1 MRRKLILKLLQ
12 VADPI
17 EADGLRRL
25 LLDEDGKEAGDARTV
40 LAAALQCSRKAGVT
54 DPERLYRDICE
65 TDPESLAQAMLHTP
79 AGSFSPTRMAHAQ
92 AVLKDRLTSKA
103 GRPATGSPEARQA
116 QLAEAQARRREK
128 LAKEENRKQIN
139 EWISTGAAERLAK
152 IQQLHGCKSRAEA
165 LELVLQVEVLA
176 PLLAGPAT
184 A

>member
-1 MRRKLILKLLQ
+1 MRRKLISKLLQ

-17 EADGLRRL
+17 EADGLRQL

-40 LAAALQCSRKAGVT
+40 LAAALQSSRTAGVT
-54 DPERLYRDICE
+54 DPERFYRDICE
-65 TDPESLAQAMLHTP
+65 TAPEQLAQALVKT
-79 AGSFSPTRMAHAQ
+79 AAESLTPTRIVRAQ
-92 AVLKDRLTSKA
+92 AVLKDQLSSKA

-139 EWISTGAAERLAK
+139 EWISTGAAERLAR

-165 LELVLQVEVLA
+165 LELVLQEEVLA
-176 PLLAGPAT
+176 ALLSKSAT
-184 A
+184 T